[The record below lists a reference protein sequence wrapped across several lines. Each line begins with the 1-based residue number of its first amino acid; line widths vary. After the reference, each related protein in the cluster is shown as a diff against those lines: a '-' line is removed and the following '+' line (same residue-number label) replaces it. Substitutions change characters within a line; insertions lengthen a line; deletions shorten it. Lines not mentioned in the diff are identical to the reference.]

1 MSNVPWLTILGLG
14 EDGPNA
20 MTPASLKAL
29 QSAEFVMGATR
40 HLSLLP
46 EVDAELI
53 TWPVPFADG
62 IAQLLELRGKRVVA
76 LASGDPFWFGAGS
89 VFARHLQPDE
99 WTSIAGPATF
109 SLAAA
114 QMGWPLENTLC
125 LGLHAAPLSRLRA
138 HLSTG
143 QKCIVLLRD
152 GAALQELSA
161 YISDNGFG
169 DSDLTVLEA
178 LGGPRQRVTAF
189 DQLAE
194 AVQHPVCVA
203 IDIKGSGPAISK
215 ASGKDDALFANDGQ
229 ITKRPIRALTL
240 SALAPKFGEH
250 LWDLGTGS
258 GSIAIEWLLSHPS
271 VTATAV
277 EANSERA
284 ARAAHNAMTLG
295 VERLDVITAKSIDVL
310 DDLPAPDVVFVG
322 GGLTQELLDALWNIM
337 PVGCRFVT
345 NAVTLESEV
354 IVAQAHAAKGG
365 ELMRIEIANSK
376 PLGTKRGWSS
386 AYPIVQWS
394 VTR

>member
-1 MSNVPWLTILGLG
+1 
-14 EDGPNA
+14 

-152 GAALQELSA
+152 GAALQELST

>member
-152 GAALQELSA
+152 GAALQELST

-386 AYPIVQWS
+386 VYPIVQWS

>member
-1 MSNVPWLTILGLG
+1 
-14 EDGPNA
+14 

-46 EVDAELI
+46 KVDAELI

-152 GAALQELSA
+152 GAALQELST

>member
-1 MSNVPWLTILGLG
+1 
-14 EDGPNA
+14 

-29 QSAEFVMGATR
+29 QSAEFVMGAAR

-46 EVDAELI
+46 EIDAELI

-152 GAALQELSA
+152 GAALQELST

>member
-1 MSNVPWLTILGLG
+1 VQ
-14 EDGPNA
+14 D
-20 MTPASLKAL
+20 
-29 QSAEFVMGATR
+29 
-40 HLSLLP
+40 LS
-46 EVDAELI
+46 
-53 TWPVPFADG
+53 
-62 IAQLLELRGKRVVA
+62 
-76 LASGDPFWFGAGS
+76 S
-89 VFARHLQPDE
+89 
-99 WTSIAGPATF
+99 
-109 SLAAA
+109 
-114 QMGWPLENTLC
+114 
-125 LGLHAAPLSRLRA
+125 
-138 HLSTG
+138 
-143 QKCIVLLRD
+143 
-152 GAALQELSA
+152 

-178 LGGPRQRVTAF
+178 LGGPRQRLTAF
-189 DQLAE
+189 DQLGE

-295 VERLDVITAKSIDVL
+295 VERLDVITAKSLDVL

>member
-1 MSNVPWLTILGLG
+1 
-14 EDGPNA
+14 

-152 GAALQELSA
+152 GAALQELST

-271 VTATAV
+271 VTANAV

>member
-1 MSNVPWLTILGLG
+1 
-14 EDGPNA
+14 

-29 QSAEFVMGATR
+29 RSAEFVMGAAR

-46 EVDAELI
+46 EVDAELL

-89 VFARHLQPDE
+89 VFARQLQPDE
-99 WTSIAGPATF
+99 WTSIAGPTTF

-143 QKCIVLLRD
+143 QRCIALLRD
-152 GAALQELSA
+152 GAAVQELNG

-189 DQLAE
+189 DQLSE

-203 IDIKGSGPAISK
+203 IDIKGSEPAISK

-271 VTATAV
+271 VTASAV

-310 DDLPAPDVVFVG
+310 DDLPAPEVVFVG

>member
-29 QSAEFVMGATR
+29 QSAEFVMGAAR

-152 GAALQELSA
+152 GAALQELST

-310 DDLPAPDVVFVG
+310 DDLSAPDVVFVG

-386 AYPIVQWS
+386 VYPIVQWS

>member
-152 GAALQELSA
+152 GAALQELST

>member
-1 MSNVPWLTILGLG
+1 
-14 EDGPNA
+14 
-20 MTPASLKAL
+20 
-29 QSAEFVMGATR
+29 
-40 HLSLLP
+40 
-46 EVDAELI
+46 
-53 TWPVPFADG
+53 
-62 IAQLLELRGKRVVA
+62 VV
-76 LASGDPFWFGAGS
+76 
-89 VFARHLQPDE
+89 
-99 WTSIAGPATF
+99 
-109 SLAAA
+109 
-114 QMGWPLENTLC
+114 
-125 LGLHAAPLSRLRA
+125 
-138 HLSTG
+138 
-143 QKCIVLLRD
+143 
-152 GAALQELSA
+152 
-161 YISDNGFG
+161 
-169 DSDLTVLEA
+169 
-178 LGGPRQRVTAF
+178 RVTAF
-189 DQLAE
+189 DQLSE

-284 ARAAHNAMTLG
+284 TRAAHNAMTLG

-322 GGLTQELLDALWNIM
+322 GGLTQELLDVLWNIM

-376 PLGTKRGWSS
+376 ALGTKRGWSS

>member
-1 MSNVPWLTILGLG
+1 LTILGLG

-29 QSAEFVMGATR
+29 QSAEFVMGAAR

-152 GAALQELSA
+152 GAALQELST

>member
-1 MSNVPWLTILGLG
+1 
-14 EDGPNA
+14 

-76 LASGDPFWFGAGS
+76 LTSGDPFWFGAGS
-89 VFARHLQPDE
+89 VFARHLQPSE

-152 GAALQELSA
+152 GAALQELST

-322 GGLTQELLDALWNIM
+322 GGLTQELLDALWNFM
-337 PVGCRFVT
+337 PVGCRFAT

>member
-1 MSNVPWLTILGLG
+1 
-14 EDGPNA
+14 

-29 QSAEFVMGATR
+29 QSAEFVMGAAR

-152 GAALQELSA
+152 GAALQELST

>member
-29 QSAEFVMGATR
+29 QSAEFVMGAAR

-46 EVDAELI
+46 VVDAELI

-89 VFARHLQPDE
+89 VFGRHLQSDE

-125 LGLHAAPLSRLRA
+125 LGLHAAPLTRLRA

-143 QKCIVLLRD
+143 QRCIALLRD
-152 GAALQELSA
+152 GAAVQELNS

-189 DQLAE
+189 DQLSE

-284 ARAAHNAMTLG
+284 TRAAHNAMTLG

-322 GGLTQELLDALWNIM
+322 GGLTQELLDVLWNIM

-376 PLGTKRGWSS
+376 ALGTKRGWSS

>member
-1 MSNVPWLTILGLG
+1 
-14 EDGPNA
+14 
-20 MTPASLKAL
+20 
-29 QSAEFVMGATR
+29 
-40 HLSLLP
+40 
-46 EVDAELI
+46 
-53 TWPVPFADG
+53 
-62 IAQLLELRGKRVVA
+62 

-143 QKCIVLLRD
+143 QKFIVLLRD
-152 GAALQELSA
+152 GAALQELST

>member
-1 MSNVPWLTILGLG
+1 
-14 EDGPNA
+14 

-152 GAALQELSA
+152 GAALQELST

-354 IVAQAHAAKGG
+354 IVAQAHADKGG

>member
-29 QSAEFVMGATR
+29 QSAEFVMGAAR

-152 GAALQELSA
+152 GAALQELST

>member
-1 MSNVPWLTILGLG
+1 LTILGLG

-152 GAALQELSA
+152 GAALQELST

>member
-1 MSNVPWLTILGLG
+1 
-14 EDGPNA
+14 

-29 QSAEFVMGATR
+29 QSAEFVMGAAR

-46 EVDAELI
+46 EIDAELI

-152 GAALQELSA
+152 GAALQELST

-394 VTR
+394 AIR

>member
-1 MSNVPWLTILGLG
+1 
-14 EDGPNA
+14 

-152 GAALQELSA
+152 GAALQELST

-394 VTR
+394 AIR

>member
-46 EVDAELI
+46 KVDAELI

-152 GAALQELSA
+152 GAALQELST

>member
-1 MSNVPWLTILGLG
+1 
-14 EDGPNA
+14 

>member
-1 MSNVPWLTILGLG
+1 
-14 EDGPNA
+14 
-20 MTPASLKAL
+20 
-29 QSAEFVMGATR
+29 
-40 HLSLLP
+40 
-46 EVDAELI
+46 
-53 TWPVPFADG
+53 
-62 IAQLLELRGKRVVA
+62 
-76 LASGDPFWFGAGS
+76 GDPFWFGAGS

-152 GAALQELSA
+152 GAALQELST

-284 ARAAHNAMTLG
+284 TRAAHNAMTLG

-322 GGLTQELLDALWNIM
+322 GGLTQELLDVLWNIM

-376 PLGTKRGWSS
+376 ALGTKRGWSS

>member
-29 QSAEFVMGATR
+29 QSAEFVMGAAR

-152 GAALQELSA
+152 GAALQELST

-354 IVAQAHAAKGG
+354 IVAQAHADKGG

>member
-1 MSNVPWLTILGLG
+1 
-14 EDGPNA
+14 

-89 VFARHLQPDE
+89 VFAHHLQPDE

-152 GAALQELSA
+152 GAALQELST

>member
-1 MSNVPWLTILGLG
+1 
-14 EDGPNA
+14 

-89 VFARHLQPDE
+89 VFAHHLQPDE

-152 GAALQELSA
+152 GAALQELST

-271 VTATAV
+271 VTANAV

>member
-1 MSNVPWLTILGLG
+1 
-14 EDGPNA
+14 

-29 QSAEFVMGATR
+29 QSAEFVMGAAR

-143 QKCIVLLRD
+143 QKSIVLLRD
-152 GAALQELSA
+152 GAALQELST

-345 NAVTLESEV
+345 SAVTLESEV